1 MKKNDETKKHSDD
14 IANKLENEL
23 DKISETYYRVEK
35 REYLTSL
42 YYATQNIYLN
52 NMFKE
57 RLSKA
62 IDEKKLEEIKKK
74 LEDSPFNPD
83 NEQILIKINNI
94 ISDLNEIKE
103 ENMKEYIFYDKLL
116 VRLMIDYEN
125 KHKEVK
131 DVEKTFNKV
140 GVELVRER
148 IQSLIKKEKKLL
160 NLKEILNGIHF

>member
-1 MKKNDETKKHSDD
+1 MKKTDDIKNHTDD

-23 DKISETYYRVEK
+23 DKISETYYQVEK
-35 REYLTSL
+35 RKYLTSL

-74 LEDSPFNPD
+74 LEDGPFNPD
-83 NEQILIKINNI
+83 NEQTLIKINNI

-103 ENMKEYIFYDKLL
+103 ENMKEHIFYDKLL

-125 KHKEVK
+125 KYKEVK

-160 NLKEILNGIHF
+160 NLKEILNGIYF

>member
-1 MKKNDETKKHSDD
+1 MKKNDDTKTHSDD

-23 DKISETYYRVEK
+23 DKISEIYYQVEK
-35 REYLTSL
+35 RKYLTSL
-42 YYATQNIYLN
+42 YYATQNIYLD

-62 IDEKKLEEIKKK
+62 IDEKKLKEIKKK

-83 NEQILIKINNI
+83 NEQMLIKINSI
-94 ISDLNEIKE
+94 ESDLNEIKE
-103 ENMKEYIFYDKLL
+103 ENMKEHIYYDKLL

-125 KHKEVK
+125 KYKEVK
-131 DVEKTFNKV
+131 DVDKTFNKISI
-140 GVELVRER
+140 ELVRTR
-148 IQSLIKKEKKLL
+148 IQLLIKKEKKLL